1 MQFFLQAIG
10 IGFLLS
16 VMVGPVFFVLLETS
30 ITKGIRAA
38 LALDIGVFISD
49 ILYILFA
56 LSFVDQITSINSGEN
71 KLIFGFI
78 GGSIFII
85 YGTFYFFKKSKM
97 VDLTME
103 AENTSKEVAAAP
115 KDYLLLGLKGFF
127 LNIANPAV
135 IFYWLSILSLAA
147 QSVPDNTKNPN
158 TWILLFISILLG
170 TYFSIDVLKV
180 FTAKRLRTLV
190 NQNLLNALNILIGLI
205 FFLTGI
211 FQIIKNFQI
220 ILSN

>member
-1 MQFFLQAIG
+1 MQFFLQAIC

-85 YGTFYFFKKSKM
+85 YGTFYFFKK
-97 VDLTME
+97 
-103 AENTSKEVAAAP
+103 
-115 KDYLLLGLKGFF
+115 
-127 LNIANPAV
+127 
-135 IFYWLSILSLAA
+135 
-147 QSVPDNTKNPN
+147 
-158 TWILLFISILLG
+158 
-170 TYFSIDVLKV
+170 VL
-180 FTAKRLRTLV
+180 
-190 NQNLLNALNILIGLI
+190 
-205 FFLTGI
+205 
-211 FQIIKNFQI
+211 
-220 ILSN
+220 

>member
-56 LSFVDQITSINSGEN
+56 LSFVDQISSINSGEN

-97 VDLTME
+97 ADLTLV
-103 AENTSKEVAAAP
+103 AENTSKEVASAMAQNARKKFNATVGLSTTGNAGP
-115 KDYLLLGLKGFF
+115 LKGDSDVEIGTVWIAIATQDKIVTEKF
-127 LNIANPAV
+127 LFGRHRERV
-135 IFYWLSILSLAA
+135 IGK
-147 QSVPDNTKNPN
+147 SVNKALE
-158 TWILLFISILLG
+158 LLM
-170 TYFSIDVLKV
+170 
-180 FTAKRLRTLV
+180 
-190 NQNLLNALNILIGLI
+190 N
-205 FFLTGI
+205 
-211 FQIIKNFQI
+211 QII
-220 ILSN
+220 